1 MNADEV
7 VDYYEVIKRPMGTV
21 YWSRSESLSPD
32 KSPFQDFS
40 TIEHK
45 LHTNQYSSLEL
56 FVEDVQ
62 LVFDNCR
69 TYNPEGSIY
78 AKNATRLEKHFRD
91 ELAERTKQE
100 E

>member
-1 MNADEV
+1 MFV
-7 VDYYEVIKRPMGTV
+7 TSCVPV
-21 YWSRSESLSPD
+21 
-32 KSPFQDFS
+32 QDFG

-45 LHTNQYSSLEL
+45 LHINHYNSLES
-56 FVEDVQ
+56 FVDDVQ

-78 AKNATRLEKHFRD
+78 AKNATRVEKYFRD